1 MAEAKTTS
9 RNGVPPLELINNSSD
24 SSDWETVDSR
34 NENANNRDPSPESG
48 IDINS
53 RGTTGITENETTM
66 VSESTDRTVI
76 PPNQLFNFDLTN
88 PDEVVKMLESVNLS
102 DEDTDVLLQEAYNVN
117 MKLKEILRRQEKSG
131 GKLKP
136 SDVATI
142 KGSKVVVSGPS
153 KESTSKSRPDS
164 ASKRSQFTKAA
175 PLPPISNGS
184 TPSSNMRIP
193 SAVYSAKLSRPVPPP
208 SGHKRTSFSSQ
219 DKRMGSRN
227 PSATT
232 MVNII

>member
-34 NENANNRDPSPESG
+34 NENANDRDASPESG

-76 PPNQLFNFDLTN
+76 PPNQMFNFDLTN
-88 PDEVVKMLESVNLS
+88 PDEVVKLLESVNLT

-131 GKLKP
+131 GKLKA

-142 KGSKVVVSGPS
+142 KGSNVVVSGPS
-153 KESTSKSRPDS
+153 KDSKSRPDS
-164 ASKRSQFTKAA
+164 ASKRSQFTKAT

-184 TPSSNMRIP
+184 TPNSNMRIP

-208 SGHKRTSFSSQ
+208 SGQKRTSFSSQ

>member
-9 RNGVPPLELINNSSD
+9 RNGVPPLELINNSPD
-24 SSDWETVDSR
+24 SSEWETIDSR
-34 NENANNRDPSPESG
+34 NENANARDASPESG

-76 PPNQLFNFDLTN
+76 PPNQMFNFDLTN

-131 GKLKP
+131 GKLKA
-136 SDVATI
+136 SDVAAI

-153 KESTSKSRPDS
+153 KESPSKSRPDS
-164 ASKRSQFTKAA
+164 AGKRSQFTKAT

-184 TPSSNMRIP
+184 TPNMRIP
-193 SAVYSAKLSRPVPPP
+193 SAVYSAKLTRPVPPP
-208 SGHKRTSFSSQ
+208 SGQKRTSFSSQ